1 MQERVITFA
10 SGELTLEGVLRV
22 PEHADGPTP
31 CVLLIHGSM
40 EQDRDGNMLPARHGR
55 REVPARN
62 FFVHIASRL
71 CSAGYATFSYDRRGF
86 GASDGKPGDYF
97 TDVDDAIAA
106 LETIA
111 AQPEADRDRIAV
123 FGQSA
128 GVYTSS
134 LLAERSKLPAIY
146 ILSGGLF
153 SEYRDMMSFNYHRA
167 RDFAL
172 RSPEHL
178 TWAEEHDPRGL
189 ALGMQLDD
197 MFRAIEDGR
206 EEYVIAY
213 GGQSWAVR
221 LDARVYAEEW
231 APARQFRH
239 IDRPTLVVHG
249 ENDLNV
255 PPRDALGI
263 VETLRRRNVPVEL
276 AMIPDADHSFQHT
289 PPDYETR
296 VRERMSLASF
306 ERPYRE
312 EYFDSMIDFLGR
324 RFGATETAGS
334 SLPV

>member
-1 MQERVITFA
+1 MREHTVAFV

-22 PEHADGPTP
+22 PEGVAGPRP

-40 EQDRDGNMLPARHGR
+40 EQDRDGNMLPTRHGR

-62 FFVHIASRL
+62 FFVHISSRL

-86 GASDGKPGDYF
+86 GASEGEPGDYF
-97 TDVDDAIAA
+97 TDVDDAMAA
-106 LETIA
+106 LETVA
-111 AQPEADRDRIAV
+111 TRPEVDHDRIAV

-128 GVYTSS
+128 GVYTAS
-134 LLAERSKLPAIY
+134 LLARRSRLPALY

-172 RSPEHL
+172 QSPEHL
-178 TWAEEHDPRGL
+178 KWAEEHDPWGL
-189 ALGMQLDD
+189 ALGLHLDD
-197 MFRAIEDGR
+197 MFRAIENGR
-206 EEYVIAY
+206 EEYVVAY
-213 GGQSWAVR
+213 GDWSWNVD

-231 APARQFRH
+231 APARQFYH

-263 VETLRRRNVPVEL
+263 LEALRRRDVPVEL
-276 AMIPDADHSFQHT
+276 AIIPEADHSFQHT

-306 ERPYRE
+306 ERPYRD

-324 RFGATETAGS
+324 KFGVSDAS
-334 SLPV
+334 NRSLPA